1 MPTSAGWFCLTAFL
15 WCKITENIRDYT
27 TFQ

>member
-1 MPTSAGWFCLTAFL
+1 MPTSSGWFCLTAFL

>member
-1 MPTSAGWFCLTAFL
+1 MPASSGWFCLTAFL